1 MNHRIILKNIILLI
15 TCIISMFFLIQTST
29 YTIEFPVSTLLFIFT
44 TFNII
49 LINLNKNNNLNSSIK
64 FISILCIFF
73 LILYIINFINRYIEL
88 NLITNDSAFFYRY
101 ILWITLLTNLFS
113 IKKESNKLNDIL
125 TIIVCILI
133 SIIHYRYYIDPKF
146 IHNLMNLKTDSLIL
160 QNGYNFISQYYYLFS
175 IILLILY
182 IQNLILNIKTK
193 NT

>member
-146 IHNLMNLKTDSLIL
+146 IHNLMNLSKDSIIL
-160 QNGYNFISQYYYLFS
+160 QNGYNYILQYYYTFA

-182 IQNLILNIKTK
+182 IQNIILNINIK